1 MQCIYI
7 VLRIYNNYYIWLW
20 VYYTGPSVVAV
31 HQNLHTCFIYMISR
45 KVAFDV
51 TTKVFA
57 FMEDYTCTPMVTT
70 VFNAKVQNTSSGN
83 ILWTNNSTDTQPT
96 FFIPSMVFGSNEYG
110 SVEGSDGKNV
120 TSMTYNIQVAKNGRL
135 IKIPC
140 T

>member
-1 MQCIYI
+1 
-7 VLRIYNNYYIWLW
+7 
-20 VYYTGPSVVAV
+20 
-31 HQNLHTCFIYMISR
+31 MISR